1 MAFAEQEFSLSEK
14 QKDGNSLRDH
24 LEAVW
29 KQTKKKP
36 KELDNLIELPICMTE
51 YWQWFLKLNAR
62 RPSGMGISAIP
73 YSEMLA
79 FFQLTGVCPDP
90 CDVEVIEMFDRVAL
104 GVFAEQ
110 QDKEQKA
117 KAKK

>member
-1 MAFAEQEFSLSEK
+1 
-14 QKDGNSLRDH
+14 
-24 LEAVW
+24 
-29 KQTKKKP
+29 
-36 KELDNLIELPICMTE
+36 MTE

-62 RPSGMGISAIP
+62 RPSGMGVSAIP

-79 FFQLTGVCPDP
+79 FFQLTGVYPDP

-110 QDKEQKA
+110 QEKEQKA
-117 KAKK
+117 NQAKAKK